1 MSTNQNPHPARSP
14 EFLSRLHDQEL
25 SPGERAHFES
35 HRAHCAECR
44 TAAAQFEEA
53 LALFRASAPRPA
65 SPDLAA
71 RILRKLQ
78 ASGGRRRPFGVTFGI
93 DVRWAGALAAA
104 LVAAIVGTSIV
115 MKNEAREAQSRL
127 TRGPVPVVMES
138 DHAKAPPAS
147 NAPAPGAPAPPA
159 RSSRASEPRGGAK
172 DEAPGIAGRVAA
184 PPEEKQKEVSKK
196 LDHEYAQA
204 PPPAAAANLAQAPAE
219 DRQEAVDQGA
229 AAPSRER
236 AQEGKLE
243 KPAPQ
248 AARAKSAAAARPDV
262 QDRRQRLDGFAAQ
275 STQRDQERPGG
286 EGGAPA
292 APEEAAARPVRLVVT
307 AADGAGP
314 APELIPS
321 PTLELPA
328 DLRGR
333 EFVVIVDA
341 AGRVR
346 QVLPRRPALRD
357 SARANENRLAKTQTA
372 SPLAALRFQPGD
384 RQRRLLVRAE

>member
-1 MSTNQNPHPARSP
+1 
-14 EFLSRLHDQEL
+14 
-25 SPGERAHFES
+25 
-35 HRAHCAECR
+35 
-44 TAAAQFEEA
+44 
-53 LALFRASAPRPA
+53 
-65 SPDLAA
+65 
-71 RILRKLQ
+71 
-78 ASGGRRRPFGVTFGI
+78 VTFGI

-115 MKNEAREAQSRL
+115 MKNEAREAQGRL
-127 TRGPVPVVMES
+127 SRGPVPVVMES

-159 RSSRASEPRGGAK
+159 RSSRALEPRGAAK
-172 DEAPGIAGRVAA
+172 DEARGLADKIAAS
-184 PPEEKQKEVSKK
+184 PEEKQKEASKK
-196 LDHEYAQA
+196 LDREYAPA
-204 PPPAAAANLAQAPAE
+204 PPPAAAANVAQAGAE
-219 DRQEAVDQGA
+219 DRHEADAGG

-236 AQEGKLE
+236 AQEGRLE

-248 AARAKSAAAARPDV
+248 AARSKSAAAARSEV

-275 STQRDQERPGG
+275 STQREQERPGG
-286 EGGAPA
+286 EGGTLA
-292 APEEAAARPVRLVVT
+292 AQEEAAARPIRLVVT

-321 PTLELPA
+321 PALDLPA

-346 QVLPRRPALRD
+346 QVLPRHPALRD
-357 SARANENRLAKTQTA
+357 STRANENRLAKTQAA
-372 SPLAALRFQPGD
+372 SPLSALRFQPGD